1 MSGISKCWVAV
12 AGLALLG
19 ACETSGGS
27 ATAPTEASATIES
40 IETTALVKLV
50 DLEERQVLLEDRNGR
65 LVTIIAGPEVRNLD
79 QVEPG
84 DTVEVAYVRSIA
96 VHMVQPGEAT
106 ADVQAVVADVRSPEG
121 ERPATIKGESVTM
134 LVQIVSYDPDSKV
147 VVFTAPDGFTHS
159 VVVQRPEMQEFAL
172 GLSPGDEVEV
182 TFTEALAAAVVE
194 TTQ

>member
-1 MSGISKCWVAV
+1 MSGMWKCGVAL

-96 VHMVQPGEAT
+96 VQMVPPGQAT

-121 ERPATIKGESVTM
+121 DRPAAIKGESVTM